1 MLIRQIVDEKLA
13 QNAYLIGCQ
22 KTGEAI
28 VIDPER
34 DVDRY
39 IAVAEREGLRLVAAA
54 ETHIHADFLSGVR
67 ELARRSADL
76 RVYLSDEGDDEW
88 KYQWPAADARD
99 AVMLRNGDRFRVGN
113 IELRAWHTPGH
124 TPEHL
129 TFVVTDHGAGVSIPM
144 ALVTGDF
151 LFVNDLGRPDLLE
164 SALGVHGVMQTAARR
179 LYASARQLDGVD
191 DYVQV
196 WPGHGAGSACGKAL
210 GAVPT
215 STVGYERRVSPALLK
230 VAEGEDAFVEFIL
243 TDQPEPPLYFAEMKR
258 LNKIG
263 PPVRGNVPAPPQLTS
278 EEVRDLAAK
287 PDVQV
292 VDTRADR
299 LQFFQGHLPGVF
311 YAPFNKTFPTTIGSM
326 LDAEQPLVL
335 LVDQSDVDDAVRAL
349 VRIGHDR
356 VLGWAPVSMVEDLA
370 TQGVPLATIESIDI
384 EEFERRRAAS
394 ALAVLDVRTAAEHAA
409 RHVPGAQN
417 IAHTRLRSRL
427 SEIDSSRSLHVHC
440 GTGARA
446 AASVALLR
454 RRGHAVTHVEGA
466 FATWQPSALTEAR

>member
-13 QNAYLIGCQ
+13 QYAYLIGCQ

-67 ELARRSADL
+67 ELARRSEDL

-88 KYQWPAADARD
+88 KYQWPAADARE

-129 TFVVTDHGAGVSIPM
+129 TFVVTDNGAGVSIPM

-164 SALGVHGVMQTAARR
+164 SAVGVQGVMQTAARR

-215 STVGYERRVSPALLK
+215 STVGYERRVSPALAK

-258 LNKIG
+258 LNMVG
-263 PPVRGNVPAPPQLTS
+263 PPVLGDLPRPRQLTS
-278 EEVRDLAAK
+278 LEVRDLAAK
-287 PDVQV
+287 PEVQF

-299 LQFFQGHLPGVF
+299 QRFFRGHLPGAF
-311 YAPFNKTFPTTIGSM
+311 YAPLNRTFPTMIGSM
-326 LDAEQPLVL
+326 LDAGQPVVL
-335 LVDQSDVDDAVRAL
+335 LVDPSHVDEAVREL
-349 VRIGHDR
+349 VRIGYDR

-384 EEFERRRAAS
+384 EEFERRRTAS

-409 RHVPGAQN
+409 RHVPGARN

-427 SEIDSSRSLHVHC
+427 SEVDSSRSLYVHC
-440 GTGARA
+440 GSGARA

-466 FATWQPSALTEAR
+466 FANWQPSALTDVR